1 MIVPMKKVTLLF
13 TNQTEEDTHRIVNS
27 LRDFGAFHFGLGD
40 ASTSLLEQMEAA
52 LAILQRHGS
61 PRAQEFGAREKNAEF
76 YSTRVLHLTAEV
88 NSARAKLAQL
98 ADVEEWYRKWSDV
111 SIQFI
116 KDIAT
121 SGCHIR
127 LFEMAKSDFRIV
139 NSTEVESDGSVLFV
153 AGQDTKTVRFALL
166 SRHSEK
172 KIENAV
178 EISLPHFEVNDLRRE
193 EAHLLSQLAEFEAAL
208 HLLTGRMH
216 IISKELQEEKYRIQF
231 HTVQSMLKK
240 ANEISGVSY
249 IEGYI
254 PADTVTAFRQVV
266 EENKW
271 GFSMTD
277 PSEEDHPPTL
287 LRNPRFVEP
296 VYMLYRFLGMRIGYR
311 EMDVSFMFI
320 LFYTI
325 ITGLLVGDAGYGLI
339 YLGLTAFAHAKLKGK
354 ADSRYFQLGYL
365 LSGSIIV
372 FGALSGVWFG
382 SATLAALPGLRDIT
396 IPELAA
402 FDIGTGKMSNSI
414 QIMMQIGFALGIIHL
429 SLGHL
434 MKGWQRRKSLEVIGH
449 LAYIVFL
456 FCVYKVICFLI
467 FKEPLPGYLVPGLA
481 VSIPLMFVFNN
492 ASQGLVA
499 GMKSQAATF
508 IFDLIGGFSDLISYI
523 RIPIVGL
530 VTVVLGML
538 FNLLSFGAPLGHA
551 FGLILAVMGVLIHA
565 TRLKAM
571 EFSNHAGM
579 EWNGEWYKPFVGKE
593 KKQWI

>member
-1 MIVPMKKVTLLF
+1 MKKVTLLF
-13 TNQTEEDTHRIVNS
+13 RNETETDAHSIVS
-27 LRDFGAFHFGLGD
+27 ELRDFGAFHFGLSD
-40 ASTSLLEQMEAA
+40 ESTTKLEQMEEA
-52 LAILQRHGS
+52 LTILQQRKN
-61 PRAQEFGAREKNAEF
+61 PQAQEFGSREKNAA
-76 YSTRVLHLTAEV
+76 YYTSKILHLTSEL
-88 NSARAKLAQL
+88 NSTRAKLAQL
-98 ADVEEWYRKWSDV
+98 SDV
-111 SIQFI
+111 AHWYKVWSEVSIRAIEAVAGTGLHI
-116 KDIAT
+116 K
-121 SGCHIR
+121 
-127 LFEMAKSDFRIV
+127 LFEMATGDFRHF
-139 NSTEVESDGSVLFV
+139 NPASVKNLFV
-153 AGQDTKTVRFALL
+153 VGSDTKVIRLALVTPD
-166 SRHSEK
+166 K
-172 KIENAV
+172 
-178 EISLPHFEVNDLRRE
+178 
-193 EAHLLSQLAEFEAAL
+193 EAAL
-208 HLLTGRMH
+208 ENTQEVSVPGIDVSELHEAKSELLEKEKQYEDELHKLSGRMH

-231 HTVQSMLKK
+231 NQVKSHLK
-240 ANEISGVSY
+240 NVDGLSNVSY

-254 PADTVTAFRQVV
+254 PADTVSAFKKMV
-266 EENKW
+266 EHCGW
-271 GFSMTD
+271 GFSMDD

-287 LRNPRFVEP
+287 LRNPKFVEP
-296 VYMLYRFLGMRIGYR
+296 VYMLYKFLGMRIGYR
-311 EMDVSFMFI
+311 ELDVSFMFI

-339 YLGLTAFAHAKLKGK
+339 YFGLTAFAHAKLKGK
-354 ADSRYFQLGYL
+354 ADSRYFQLGYV
-365 LSGSIIV
+365 LSSSIIV

-382 SATLAALPGLRDIT
+382 SVTLAGLPGLRDIT

-402 FDIGTGKMSNSI
+402 FDLTTGKMSNSI

-429 SLGHL
+429 SIGHL
-434 MKGWQRRKSLEVIGH
+434 MKGWQQRKNLEVIGH

-467 FKEPLPGYLVPGLA
+467 FKEPLPDYLVPGLA
-481 VSIPLMFVFNN
+481 GSIPLMFIFSN

-508 IFDLIGGFSDLISYI
+508 VFDLIGGFSDLISYI

-538 FNLLSFGAPLGHA
+538 FNLLSVGAPLGHA

-579 EWNGEWYKPFVGKE
+579 EWNGEWYKPFIGKE